1 MFVNTAI
8 CAVLCSIGLLL
19 IRGGVAGWRRVAA
32 QIAASAVA
40 LIGGLTLFE
49 HITGI
54 NLGIDTLLIERSWGQ
69 RAAAAPMRMGPP
81 ASTSFLILGVTLL
94 FATLGDRG
102 RRIASVLAV
111 LPVAIASLSL
121 TGYWFGADQ
130 LFGVARFTGIAWQT
144 STMLTALG
152 IGVIAMIPE
161 HGIAAAL
168 RRPDTG
174 GALLRRLILPI
185 ITIPLVVGWFRLV
198 GENIGLYDTAFGTSL
213 RTLVEIVLFFALI
226 WWVSNSIRRHESAA
240 IESRA
245 RLAAIIDSTDDAVI
259 SKTLDGT
266 IRSWNAGA
274 ERIFGYSEAEA
285 VGQNILLIIPPD
297 RAHEEVEILRRLR
310 QGERIEHFET
320 CRVRNDGKELQVS
333 LTVSP
338 LRDAT
343 GAIVGASKIARDITE
358 RKLADEAIRRSEAE
372 LKRAAVEREQL
383 LEAER
388 AARSEAE
395 RASIIKD
402 EFLATLSHEL
412 RTPLSAI
419 LGWSQLLAAG
429 DLPEEEIAQGLDSI
443 ERNAR
448 AQAQLIEDLLD
459 MSRIISG
466 KLRLDVQW
474 TDVSNVLHQ
483 AVESVRPSADAKQIR
498 LRKIIDP
505 NAGPVSGDP
514 TRLQQVFW
522 NLLSNA
528 IKFTPK
534 GGNVDMLLER
544 VNSHLEITVHD
555 SGIGIRPEV
564 LPVVFERF
572 RQADSS
578 TTRSYGGL
586 GLGLSIVKNL
596 VELHGGTVRAQ
607 SGGEGQ
613 GSTFIVTLPLAPIR
627 SDEKRE
633 HPASFKSPVPDVDRV
648 RLPGIKVLV
657 VDDEPDARDVLKR
670 MLSQCEAE
678 VTTAESARA
687 GLELLQSQKP
697 DVIISDIGMPGMD
710 GYEFMR
716 EVRSLPPS
724 DGGKT
729 PAIALTAFARS
740 EDRTRAMLAGYHVHV
755 SKPIEPQEL
764 IATVGNLVGRTG

>member
-1 MFVNTAI
+1 VN
-8 CAVLCSIGLLL
+8 
-19 IRGGVAGWRRVAA
+19 
-32 QIAASAVA
+32 
-40 LIGGLTLFE
+40 
-49 HITGI
+49 
-54 NLGIDTLLIERSWGQ
+54 
-69 RAAAAPMRMGPP
+69 
-81 ASTSFLILGVTLL
+81 
-94 FATLGDRG
+94 
-102 RRIASVLAV
+102 
-111 LPVAIASLSL
+111 
-121 TGYWFGADQ
+121 
-130 LFGVARFTGIAWQT
+130 
-144 STMLTALG
+144 
-152 IGVIAMIPE
+152 
-161 HGIAAAL
+161 
-168 RRPDTG
+168 
-174 GALLRRLILPI
+174 
-185 ITIPLVVGWFRLV
+185 
-198 GENIGLYDTAFGTSL
+198 
-213 RTLVEIVLFFALI
+213 
-226 WWVSNSIRRHESAA
+226 
-240 IESRA
+240 
-245 RLAAIIDSTDDAVI
+245 
-259 SKTLDGT
+259 
-266 IRSWNAGA
+266 
-274 ERIFGYSEAEA
+274 
-285 VGQNILLIIPPD
+285 QNILLIIPPD
-297 RAHEEVEILRRLR
+297 RVHEEAEILRRLR

-320 CRVRNDGKELQVS
+320 CRVRKDGTLLQIS

-338 LRDAT
+338 LRDPT
-343 GAIVGASKIARDITE
+343 GTIIGASKIARDITE

-372 LKRAAVEREQL
+372 LKQAAAEREQL

-419 LGWSQLLAAG
+419 LGWSQLLATG
-429 DLPEEEIAQGLDSI
+429 DLPEEENAEGLDAI

-459 MSRIISG
+459 MSRVISG

-505 NAGPVSGDP
+505 HAGPVSGDP

-534 GGNVDMLLER
+534 RGNVDVVLER
-544 VNSHLEITVHD
+544 VNSHIEITVHD
-555 SGIGIRPEV
+555 SGIGIGPEV
-564 LPVVFERF
+564 LPIVFERF

-578 TTRSYGGL
+578 TTRLYGGL
-586 GLGLSIVKNL
+586 GLGLSIVKSL

-607 SGGEGQ
+607 SDGEGH
-613 GSTFIVTLPLAPIR
+613 GATFTVSLPLSPIR

-633 HPASFKSPVPDVDRV
+633 HPTSLKLSVPDLERV
-648 RLPGIKVLV
+648 RLPGVKVLV
-657 VDDEPDARDVLKR
+657 VDDEPDARNVLKR

-678 VTTAESARA
+678 VTTAESASA
-687 GLELLQSQKP
+687 GLELIQTHKP

-716 EVRSLPPS
+716 EVRSLPPA
-724 DGGKT
+724 DGGRI

-740 EDRTRAMLAGYHVHV
+740 EDRTRAMLAGYHMHV

-764 IATVGNLVGRTG
+764 IATVGSLVGRTG